1 MHQQI
6 TERKNATRQKEN
18 HLPWAG
24 SCMGQHHVT
33 LSRYLKGRAEEG
45 SEALLH
51 IGLTPNEVSVV
62 KRATYIFGQAHMYA
76 MHIL

>member
-1 MHQQI
+1 MI

-24 SCMGQHHVT
+24 SCIGQQHVT

-45 SEALLH
+45 SEA
-51 IGLTPNEVSVV
+51 IYFGLTPNELPIPCFLVEEGLDHLLHG
-62 KRATYIFGQAHMYA
+62 AQ
-76 MHIL
+76 

>member
-1 MHQQI
+1 
-6 TERKNATRQKEN
+6 
-18 HLPWAG
+18 
-24 SCMGQHHVT
+24 MGQHHVT

-45 SEALLH
+45 SEAIH

-76 MHIL
+76 MHIV